1 MSERLQSDYNEYYAG
16 ELLEI
21 RNEFGDAIN
30 QDILVCATRR
40 LADEIINHGF
50 KNVLF
55 IDSSARP
62 ATTALKE
69 YWRFEHPDLEMPGLY
84 FINPFG
90 LKNASD
96 IDEMKFTAILTGK
109 ANKSLDSLTP
119 EAARTDEQILG
130 EFKKRYPALLAEKD
144 KPLLIFDTCSHT
156 GTTMLPVKRLL
167 ERAGFG
173 DVNTALASEH
183 NHLTADIVL
192 LDEADCYP
200 FGRDTAVLKHQ
211 GSVESLRVG
220 GGREQSE
227 EEKLARERATRLRE
241 NIKKVIQQACDK
253 EHSKEQ

>member
-1 MSERLQSDYNEYYAG
+1 MSERLQSDYDDYYAG

-30 QDILVCATRR
+30 RDILVCATRR
-40 LADEIINHGF
+40 LADEIINYGF

-62 ATTALKE
+62 AATALKE
-69 YWRFEHPDLEMPGLY
+69 YWRFEHPDLELPGLY
-84 FINPFG
+84 FVNPFG
-90 LKNASD
+90 FKNASD
-96 IDEMKFTAILTGK
+96 IDEMRFIAKLTGI
-109 ANKSLDSLTP
+109 ANKSLNNLVT
-119 EAARTDEQILG
+119 EGARTDEQILD

-156 GTTMLPVKRLL
+156 GTTMLPVKKIL

-173 DVNTALASEH
+173 DIKTALASEH
-183 NHLTADIVL
+183 SHLTADIVL

-211 GSVESLRVG
+211 GSVESLRAG
-220 GGREQSE
+220 GDGERSE

-241 NIKKVIQQACDK
+241 NIKRIIRANV
-253 EHSKEQ
+253 